1 MNQAFTVA
9 TACLSLLL
17 GLDTAAASGA
27 TDRQLLG
34 EGVPVVMLSVT
45 GANMAEAS
53 GAATVRATL
62 SATTNLPVTVWLA
75 FSGTATLA
83 SDYTRTATNI
93 TIAAGGTAGT
103 ITLRAVQDARD
114 ETNETIVVSIVA
126 VTNALP
132 GEAAQVTE
140 TIIDDDQPPSVTLG
154 FQTVNYLVEAQ
165 GAVTL
170 VASLSAVSELPVT
183 VSFAFSGSA
192 AFAEDYLCE
201 PNVVIAPLAPNGT
214 LTLRGMQDS
223 ALEGLEEIVVDIAA
237 VTNGTESGTQRV
249 TLPLADD
256 DQHWVGL
263 GGRVAAWT
271 NGVPADRIR
280 LGVRDEGV
288 YRVTAGE
295 IAAASGAATNDVLA
309 ALVSRGL
316 SLRCQRR
323 EIAWTADGQSLFFYG
338 LPTTELFAPE
348 NVYWLAFGPGTN
360 MESFAATPE
369 PGAQTNAWFLRE
381 ASFRAAFLSP
391 WEPRDRRSSVGT
403 LTNVSNFGEWVQG
416 SSTESS
422 RAKTRVVTL
431 PGFFETAETGV
442 TARVSLASYRD
453 FTSPDDHQ
461 CEAWLNGQQVGTQA
475 WSGEQAVTVDFAAS
489 PGVVTNGPVSL
500 TVRNGLTVQNG
511 DFMLLDPVLRYPCVY
526 RAQSGCLLCTGG
538 SEGTVAVEGFDS
550 DGLRVWD
557 VTEADRPAELEAPVW
572 PDTNGLWQ
580 VAFLCGGAET
590 RYAVFDETAGCLEP
604 SVRGVSDIDWSAPG
618 EMPEYA
624 VVVPPRHWAP
634 GFEAS
639 AQPLVDFRNAQGLET
654 RLIDAEELYNAFS
667 DGLAHPA
674 AFSRFCTVGVTNGA
688 QQTLRYLLF
697 AGYGGSDYKFE
708 VFRLGELAP
717 YPALFPLYQRRF
729 EDAAQ
734 FAALMLPNDFVLGE
748 VVGGALPEVAVG
760 RMLATNAVELA
771 FMVGK
776 TIGYELT
783 EAWKS
788 KAVFAADWQN
798 TGDKYADFTSFASNT
813 AIGFAEAGWTIRA
826 FYPGPDENYVRP
838 YWVEGAEPELQAG
851 AGLFY
856 YVGHSSDAYAGG
868 SITPGYYWFS
878 SDIFKAATWAFPP
891 VGLFMGCRM
900 GRWTLLDLREQQQ
913 CISEAAVRNRF
924 SGFVV
929 ALSTAGYSTPGDAA
943 QYSYA
948 FSDAVKAGALRVGD
962 AWRGAFE
969 RLGNTFASRYW
980 HLTFL
985 GDPALC
991 FSATRTARGTSTP
1004 WLLDYRLTGDPYA
1017 DLADQDGDEFFTWQ
1031 EYQAGTSPTQAVVRI
1046 RAFASLSADGTGR
1059 PLTFEP
1065 IGGKTYRVVSATNLV
1080 SGFWQALPWR
1090 PDASSAWSW
1099 SGIPVDWPLE
1109 TVEVP
1114 VDAAEPRRFYKV
1126 VSAEE

>member
-1 MNQAFTVA
+1 MNQALTVA

-17 GLDTAAASGA
+17 GLDTAAATGA

-34 EGVPVVMLSVT
+34 EGVPVVVLSVT
-45 GANMAEAS
+45 GANMAEAG

-62 SATTNLPVTVWLA
+62 STATNVAVTVALA
-75 FSGTATLA
+75 FSGTATFT
-83 SDYTRTATNI
+83 SDYTRTGTNI
-93 TIAAGGTAGT
+93 TIMAGNTTGT
-103 ITLRAVQDARD
+103 ITLKAVQDARD
-114 ETNETIVVSIVA
+114 ETNETIVVSISSVSHA
-126 VTNALP
+126 EIGTP
-132 GEAAQVTE
+132 SQVTA
-140 TIIDDDQPPSVTLG
+140 TIIDDDAPPAVTLG
-154 FQTVNYLVEAQ
+154 FQTVDYLVEAQ
-165 GAVTL
+165 GTVAL

-183 VSFAFSGSA
+183 VSFAFSGGA

-201 PNVVIAPLAPNGT
+201 SSLVIAPLAPNGT
-214 LTLRGMQDS
+214 LTLRGIQDS
-223 ALEGLEEIVVDIAA
+223 LLEGLETITVD
-237 VTNGTESGTQRV
+237 VDEVQNGTESGTQRV
-249 TLPLADD
+249 TLRLVDD

-263 GGRVAAWT
+263 GSRVAVWT
-271 NGVPADRIR
+271 NGLPADRIR
-280 LGVRDEGV
+280 FGVRDEGV

-323 EIAWTADGQSLFFYG
+323 EIAWTTDGQSLFFFG

-369 PGAQTNAWFLRE
+369 PGAQTNAWFLHQESYRP
-381 ASFRAAFLSP
+381 AFLAP
-391 WEPRDRRSSVGT
+391 FDPRDRRSSVGT
-403 LTNVSNFGEWVQG
+403 LTNVSNFGEWIQG
-416 SSTESS
+416 TTTEAS
-422 RAKTRVVTL
+422 RAKSRSVGV
-431 PGFFETAETGV
+431 PGFCEAAGTGV

-453 FTSPDDHQ
+453 FTSPDVHA
-461 CEAWLNGQQVGTQA
+461 CELWVNGTLCGTQG
-475 WSGEQAVTVDFAAS
+475 WWYEQAVTFDYAVA
-489 PGVVTNGPVSL
+489 PGVVTNGPVDIKI
-500 TVRNGLTVQNG
+500 RNGLTAQLN
-511 DFMLLDPVLRYPCVY
+511 DFMLLDVALSYPCAYVA
-526 RAQSGCLLCTGG
+526 RDGRLLCTGG
-538 SEGTVAVEGFDS
+538 GSQTAAAGGFGS
-550 DGLRVWD
+550 DRLRVWD

-572 PDTNGLWQ
+572 QDTDGLWQ
-580 VAFLCGGAET
+580 VAFLCGGADA
-590 RYAVFDETAGCLEP
+590 RYAVFDEAEGVLEP
-604 SVRGVSDIDWSAPG
+604 SLRGVRDIDWSAPG
-618 EMPEYA
+618 EMPACA

-639 AQPLVDFRNAQGLET
+639 AQPLVDFRNAQGLGT
-654 RLIDAEELYNAFS
+654 RLIEAEELYNAFS

-717 YPALFPLYQRRF
+717 YPALFPLYQRCF
-729 EDAAQ
+729 EDALQ

-813 AIGFAEAGWTIRA
+813 AVGFAEAGWAIRA

-838 YWVEGAEPELQAG
+838 YWVDGAEPELQAG

-868 SITPGYYWFS
+868 SVTPGYYWFS

-900 GRWTLLDLREQQQ
+900 GRWTLLDLRGQQQ

-929 ALSTAGYSTPGDAA
+929 AISTAGYSTAGDAA

-969 RLGNTFASRYW
+969 RLGNSFASRYW

-991 FSATRTARGTSTP
+991 LSATRTARGTSTS

-1017 DLADQDGDEFFTWQ
+1017 DLADQDDDGFWTWQ

-1046 RAFASLSADGTGR
+1046 RAFASRSADGTGR

-1065 IGGKTYRVVSATNLV
+1065 IGGKAYRVVSVTNLV
-1080 SGFWQALPWR
+1080 SGVWQALPWR
-1090 PDASSAWSW
+1090 PDASAAWSW

-1114 VDAAEPRRFYKV
+1114 VDPAEPRRFYKV
-1126 VSAEE
+1126 VAVEE